1 MDREAYFH
9 YSINSSRSRISY
21 LSNINNFIQDSN
33 IYNQA
38 NLIEML
44 QNMPHENENIME
56 ENSIE
61 NGEGVENVDG
71 LHNLEDSIDN
81 QTGSINSINSYD
93 IFAEMSLLSNNNHGS
108 SSNVTNDEFLD
119 DPDYLLLKHRRA
131 STAPAR
137 PINEAEEFKWS
148 LQFINL
154 EKAVWY
160 SNRLIQLKP
169 DAKFDVD
176 SEEGSEFCKKFLE
189 HLEKLIKVSNTKVI
203 ILP

>member
-38 NLIEML
+38 NLLEML
-44 QNMPHENENIME
+44 QNMPQENENIME
-56 ENSIE
+56 ENSVDNID
-61 NGEGVENVDG
+61 GVENRENG
-71 LHNLEDSIDN
+71 INNIEDSIDN
-81 QTGSINSINSYD
+81 NTGSINSINSYD
-93 IFAEMSLLSNNNHGS
+93 IFAEMSLLSNNNQCS
-108 SSNVTNDEFLD
+108 SSNVSNDEFIE
-119 DPDYLLLKHRRA
+119 DPEYMVLKNGRA

-148 LQFINL
+148 IQFINL

-189 HLEKLIKVSNTKVI
+189 HLEKLIKVF
-203 ILP
+203 